1 LRHCF
6 GHMKKSLFTLILLSF
21 TPIILAQNFRQI
33 GARQAGMSYAGVAIN
48 DVWAYHNNPGMLG
61 FLEEAGVGA
70 YYENRFFL
78 REFQYQGLV
87 YAQPLKKGV
96 ISFGGQYS
104 GFEQFSTSRV
114 GLGYALSLSEILS
127 MGIQINYMNVRQP
140 AYYGTKHGITGE
152 FGLGI
157 RVSPK
162 WTMAM
167 AINNLTRSKLVEYQN
182 ERFETIFRIGANYK
196 VSERVLICSEL
207 EKDITFP
214 MRLKAGV
221 EYMPTSVIFIRAG
234 AAVNVT
240 SFSLGFGY
248 KIKNLHIDI
257 SSNYLQPLGFQ
268 TCVSLNHVLK
278 LKAE

>member
-1 LRHCF
+1 
-6 GHMKKSLFTLILLSF
+6 MKRTLFTLITLFFASIL
-21 TPIILAQNFRQI
+21 LAQNFRQI
-33 GARQAGMSYAGVAIN
+33 GARQAGMAYAGVATN

-70 YYENRFFL
+70 HYENRFFL

-96 ISFGGQYS
+96 VSLGGQYS
-104 GFEQFSTSRV
+104 GFEQFSTSRAGV
-114 GLGYALSLSEILS
+114 GYALALSELLS

-152 FGLGI
+152 FGLGL
-157 RVSPK
+157 RVTPK

-167 AINNLTRSKLVEYQN
+167 AINNITRSKLVEYQN
-182 ERFETIFRIGANYK
+182 ERFETIFRVGANYK

-214 MRLKAGV
+214 MRLKAGL

-240 SFSLGFGY
+240 SFALGFGY

-268 TCVSLNHVLK
+268 TCVSLHYVLQSK
-278 LKAE
+278 VE